1 MMKNIKCRILIPVI
15 AACLLAGCGS
25 SSDSGL
31 HYAIVT
37 GPEGAAGDAAAVSNG
52 ITAYCTEHSYTMQT
66 FTAAMDSDDAYA
78 EQFKAAADA
87 GAKYIVA
94 AGSRMEIPVFAAQNA
109 HKKSS
114 FLMVN
119 GEPRKNAESVS
130 NIRGNTECLVPDCK
144 GMGFVA
150 GYVAVKEGYRRIGWL
165 SGRETDSA
173 KEYYEGFLNGVG
185 YGMQEAGVSSD
196 SMSVYTEFC
205 GSDELSPRRLA
216 DAKSMYADGCELIL
230 TDKERIMEAVA
241 MASSSSGKPCAAV
254 GFEAASS
261 ANLQFSVVANWEGAV
276 RALCAS
282 FDEMKGFE
290 GGTSLVCGAA
300 QGGIRLAA
308 DYSKM
313 PVVTEVDVQTVLAA
327 IANKQAVV
335 SDDGG
340 TENGPQPLGSTVSV
354 TMREPVTGAAPSTGD
369 AVAAEAEASSFV
381 EVLE

>member
-25 SSDSGL
+25 SSESGL

-66 FTAAMDSDDAYA
+66 FSAAMDSDDAYA

-130 NIRGNTECLVPDCK
+130 NIRGNTECLVPDRK

-173 KEYYEGFLNGVG
+173 KEYYEKAIAKGNGYSCNRLGGMYENGQGVAIDRIKALELYRHG
-185 YGMQEAGVSSD
+185 YS
-196 SMSVYTEFC
+196 
-205 GSDELSPRRLA
+205 LA
-216 DAKSMYADGCELIL
+216 DA
-230 TDKERIMEAVA
+230 
-241 MASSSSGKPCAAV
+241 PCAVSLAKAAGYDRYVQLMAV
-254 GFEAASS
+254 F
-261 ANLQFSVVANWEGAV
+261 
-276 RALCAS
+276 
-282 FDEMKGFE
+282 
-290 GGTSLVCGAA
+290 
-300 QGGIRLAA
+300 
-308 DYSKM
+308 
-313 PVVTEVDVQTVLAA
+313 TET
-327 IANKQAVV
+327 
-335 SDDGG
+335 
-340 TENGPQPLGSTVSV
+340 
-354 TMREPVTGAAPSTGD
+354 
-369 AVAAEAEASSFV
+369 
-381 EVLE
+381 